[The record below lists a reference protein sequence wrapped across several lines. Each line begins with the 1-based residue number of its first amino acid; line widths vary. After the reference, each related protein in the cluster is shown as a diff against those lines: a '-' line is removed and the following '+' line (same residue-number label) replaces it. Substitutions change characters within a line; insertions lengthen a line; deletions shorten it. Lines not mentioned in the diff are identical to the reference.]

1 MERRKFFKN
10 IGATLVGAA
19 LFPGVVVKAVSAQ
32 PGFNI
37 KKLDERIKQIR
48 REWSLKQARRI
59 YQEHL
64 KTGMTVKETIGIDGN
79 DRVTQYPLTL
89 DECYKPSKNEK

>member
-10 IGATLVGAA
+10 IGATLVGAV
-19 LFPGVVVKAVSAQ
+19 LFPGVVAKAISVQ

-48 REWSLKQARRI
+48 RER
-59 YQEHL
+59 
-64 KTGMTVKETIGIDGN
+64 MTVRETIGIDGN
-79 DRVTQYPLTL
+79 DHVMEYPLTL
-89 DECYKPSKNEK
+89 DECYKPSKNG